1 MEAQQ
6 KAVLTVIDRL
16 RPTLLDISH
25 DIHHRPEQGN
35 AEYYAVS
42 RLVSFLK
49 RVGFQVCV
57 GVAGLP
63 TAFVACAG
71 DKEGP
76 ALGFVAEYD
85 ALPGIG
91 HGCGHNLIAAAGV
104 GAAVALRR
112 VLPADEGKICVLG
125 TPAEETTG
133 GKIAMLRSGCF
144 DGLDAVMMFH
154 PGVDN
159 ALRCTSLALDA
170 LEVRFYGEEGHYALP
185 GPGGRKGDA
194 LEALLRL
201 FEWIRGWKAG
211 LPLFSSI
218 QGVIVEGGL
227 VPNIRPAVVTA
238 RFYLRSVDENTLDK
252 MNGEFREQAE
262 ETALATNTSVVI
274 DAFEGRYL
282 PFRTNET
289 LAGVCAQSL
298 QRLGMSCPSGPC
310 ISMGAM
316 DLGNVSQVVPSIH
329 PFLTQKGAPA
339 AMHSP
344 EFAQAAGGEW
354 GDLLLIKAAK
364 VLALTGLRLVNEKHI
379 CEMMRSEHDRK

>member
-16 RPTLLDISH
+16 RPMLLDISH
-25 DIHHRPEQGN
+25 DIHQNPEQGN
-35 AEYYAVS
+35 AEYYALG
-42 RLVSFLK
+42 RLASFLK
-49 RVGFQVCV
+49 QAGFRVCK

-104 GAAVALRR
+104 GATVALRR
-112 VLPADEGKICVLG
+112 VLPADKGKICVLG
-125 TPAEETTG
+125 TPAEETSG

-154 PGVDN
+154 PGVDD
-159 ALRCTSLALDA
+159 AVCCTSLALDA
-170 LEVRFYGEEGHYALP
+170 LEVSFYGEEGHSALS
-185 GPGGRKGDA
+185 GSGEKKGDA
-194 LEALLRL
+194 LEALLCF
-201 FEWIRGWKAG
+201 FERIRKWKSG
-211 LPLFSSI
+211 LPLFSSV

-238 RFYLRSVDENTLDK
+238 RFYLRSINEDTLDK
-252 MNGEFREQAE
+252 INGEFRKQAGE
-262 ETALATNTSVVI
+262 IALATNTSVAI
-274 DAFEGRYL
+274 DTFEERYL

-289 LAGVCAQSL
+289 LAGVFAQSL
-298 QRLGMSCPSGPC
+298 QLLGMSCPAGLC
-310 ISMGAM
+310 MSMGAM

-329 PFLTQKGAPA
+329 PFLTHKGAPA
-339 AMHSP
+339 TMHSA

-354 GDLLLIKAAK
+354 GDQLLIKAVK
-364 VLALTGLRLVNEKHI
+364 VLALTGLRLVTEKHI
-379 CEMMRSEHDRK
+379 CEMIRSEHDRK